1 MTTATFYL
9 GGFNELNFRVQ
20 VVTRDSVHRYSSNTQ
35 PGLDKYMGNTQ
46 PVTYQ
51 QQMDLIR
58 LDEFDRNWLGGM
70 DLKLKENEIVCRY
83 RTQTTV
89 AGGITPLIKINVA
102 RMLAYFNEGE
112 DDTVKFMAKGTKL
125 AYLNIETQDL

>member
-9 GGFNELNFRVQ
+9 GGFNEISFKAQ
-20 VVTRDSVHRYSSNTQ
+20 VITKDTVHRYSSSTQ
-35 PGLDKYMGNTQ
+35 PGLNKYMGNTQ
-46 PVTYQ
+46 PMTYV

-58 LDEFDRNWLGGM
+58 LDEFDINWLGG
-70 DLKLKENEIVCRY
+70 LNIKLKENEIICRY
-83 RTQTTV
+83 RTLTTV

-112 DDTVKFMAKGTKL
+112 DDTVKFEAKGTKL
-125 AYLNIETQDL
+125 TYLNIITQD